1 MLQWLLGLPDAWVYW
16 AIGSLAAVE
25 NIFPPVPADTAAAL
39 GAYLSQRGTISANAV
54 FGITWSANVGGAI
67 AVYLTGRTLGR
78 QFFTGRLGQRLLR
91 PKRLRRMERLYK
103 RYGSWGIFLSR
114 FVPGVRVVV
123 PAFAGIAHL
132 SWPRAVIPMAVASG
146 IWYAALVFTVAR
158 VAGPLEDVAHVL
170 GGLNWGVLAVGLLF
184 VGFVL
189 WVILAGRR
197 HWHTDEHATPTERE

>member
-1 MLQWLLGLPDAWVYW
+1 M
-16 AIGSLAAVE
+16 E

-67 AVYLTGRTLGR
+67 VVYLTGRTLGR
-78 QFFTGRLGQRLLR
+78 QFFMGRLGRRLLQ
-91 PKRLRRMERLYK
+91 PKRLRRMERLYR
-103 RYGSWGIFLSR
+103 RYGSGGIFLSR

-146 IWYAALVFTVAR
+146 IWYAALVFTVSRLAAR
-158 VAGPLEDVAHVL
+158 LEDVARIL
-170 GGLNWGVLAVGLLF
+170 AGLNWGILAVAVLF
-184 VGFVL
+184 LGFAA
-189 WVILAGRR
+189 WVIVIGRR
-197 HWHTDEHATPTERE
+197 HWHTDEHAVPTERE

>member
-39 GAYLSQRGTISANAV
+39 GAYLSQRGTLSANAV

-78 QFFTGRLGQRLLR
+78 QFFTGRLGRRLLQ
-91 PKRLRRMERLYK
+91 PKRLRRMERLYG

-132 SWPRAVIPMAVASG
+132 SWPKALIPMALASA
-146 IWYAALVFTVAR
+146 IWYAVLVFTVAR
-158 VAGPLEDVAHVL
+158 LAGRLEDVARIL
-170 GGLNWGVLAVGLLF
+170 GGLNWGILAAALLF
-184 VGFVL
+184 VGFVV
-189 WVILAGRR
+189 WVIVAGRR
-197 HWHTDEHATPTERE
+197 HWHTGEHATPPERK